1 MTRLWR
7 ARLDMRMDAVD
18 RICRRLIYGER
29 FASACAAE
37 SVDAKDAVSFGRAN
51 GRDPRIVAAIALG
64 NVWRRATRDDRK
76 HRKGMSASA
85 GYCARQLKRDR
96 GKWLFGGAKTDEN
109 KFSAK
114 AKSPR

>member
-1 MTRLWR
+1 
-7 ARLDMRMDAVD
+7 MDAVD

-29 FASACAAE
+29 FSRACSAEGASPK
-37 SVDAKDAVSFGRAN
+37 SVVRTSGGRPP
-51 GRDPRIVAAIALG
+51 DPRIVAAIALG

-96 GKWLFGGAKTDEN
+96 DKSVFGGGK
-109 KFSAK
+109 
-114 AKSPR
+114 